1 MDQEPK
7 QQQKRSPLVLVLI
20 IIIVVLVAAAA
31 VLALGKFGEKEP
43 AEVPLSDNST
53 PLIGYEEGV
62 TVVDDPDA
70 LQKAVD
76 EMYAKAEEMGV
87 PLEYQ
92 NDAYSNDG
100 EKFEC
105 YIANPS
111 SAPYDV
117 FISVY
122 SNPELTEQL
131 YLSGLIK
138 PGNAKRDIYLE
149 KRLDAGKHRV
159 YVVYSQVEEDHAT
172 IHQQAVVTMDF
183 TVAE

>member
-1 MDQEPK
+1 MDQE
-7 QQQKRSPLVLVLI
+7 QKRKGSPLVLVLI
-20 IIIVVLVAAAA
+20 IIIVVLVVAGA
-31 VLALGKFGEKEP
+31 VLLLGKFGEKP
-43 AEVPLSDNST
+43 AEDSLGDTST